1 MSKNLSRAVVAVMLM
16 GSVFADEVEAATSGS
31 GGFVSFSLSFK
42 DLLIKW
48 GVSLGWIIVASIG
61 FAFGV
66 GLSIKVFDWLT
77 KDINEWEEVKKMN
90 WVVGAILV
98 ALIVMIGLIIIKI
111 L

>member
-1 MSKNLSRAVVAVMLM
+1 MKNVKRFCALLILL
-16 GSVFADEVEAATSGS
+16 GTVFADEVQSA
-31 GGFVSFSLSFK
+31 GGVGFASISLSFK
-42 DLLIKW
+42 DLLVKW
-48 GVSLGWIIVASIG
+48 GVSLGWIVVASIG

-66 GLSIKVFDWLT
+66 GVSIKVFDLLT

-90 WVVGAILV
+90 WVVGMILT

>member
-1 MSKNLSRAVVAVMLM
+1 MRKVRNLAAWLLLM
-16 GSVFADEVEAATSGS
+16 GTVFADEVQSA
-31 GGFVSFSLSFK
+31 GGAGFASFSISFK

-48 GVSLGWIIVASIG
+48 GVALGWIVVASIG

-66 GLSIKVFDWLT
+66 GISIKVFDLLT
-77 KDINEWEEVKKMN
+77 KDINEWEEVKKLN
-90 WVVGAILV
+90 WVVGMILT